1 MSQSR
6 INWRYLEREE
16 YLLAR
21 KRASELFDFLKP
33 WLQFPFPGGLRPDAP
48 EECKELYKEFQETV
62 CNILYTEA
70 INPDFLKQYR
80 DPLAGSFLLRS
91 MVSLD

>member
-16 YLLAR
+16 YLLAK

-48 EECKELYKEFQETV
+48 EECKELY
-62 CNILYTEA
+62 EA
-70 INPDFLKQYR
+70 IALRVGKSFITECWWKILPSVAS
-80 DPLAGSFLLRS
+80 LAVWGVHRFR
-91 MVSLD
+91 MATRV